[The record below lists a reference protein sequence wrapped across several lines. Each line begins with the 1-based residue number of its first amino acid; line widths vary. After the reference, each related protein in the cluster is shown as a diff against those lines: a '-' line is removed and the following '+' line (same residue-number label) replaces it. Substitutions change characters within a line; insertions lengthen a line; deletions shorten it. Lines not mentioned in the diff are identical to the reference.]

1 MDNSRIFKIARL
13 VARAHQG
20 QTRDGGEPFVRHP
33 FNVARRVAERY
44 RYELD
49 TIGLESMVIVALTH
63 DIIEDAERKHWV
75 AIRRLFTPQE
85 TSGVHTLTKWDEFQ
99 DSFGE
104 TTGGYDNYIDAL
116 TAAPRWVRAVKA
128 EDRLDNL
135 NDAELHW
142 DVGRYRR
149 YIVRT
154 GMDIYPLTHDL
165 PGARQEMKSLLRR
178 ASNRMDK

>member
-1 MDNSRIFKIARL
+1 MRTFKIARL

-33 FNVARRVAERY
+33 FSVARRVAERY

-49 TIGLESMVIVALTH
+49 TIGLESMVIVALAH
-63 DIIEDAERKHWV
+63 DIIEDAPASRG
-75 AIRRLFTPQE
+75 AIFRLMSHQE
-85 TSGVHTLTKWDEFQ
+85 KSGVWLLTKRDEFQ
-99 DSFGE
+99 DSWGE
-104 TTGGYDNYIDAL
+104 ITGGYDNYIDAL

-135 NDAELHW
+135 TDAELHW
-142 DVGRYRR
+142 DAGRYRR

-165 PGARQEMKSLLRR
+165 PGARQEMKSLLRQ